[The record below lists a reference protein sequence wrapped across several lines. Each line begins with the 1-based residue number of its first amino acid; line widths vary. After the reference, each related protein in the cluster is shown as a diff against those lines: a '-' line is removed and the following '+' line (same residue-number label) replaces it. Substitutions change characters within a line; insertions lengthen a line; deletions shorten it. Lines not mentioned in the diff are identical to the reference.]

1 MGFRPDVDIPRT
13 SSNPGEK
20 SAGELGYGS
29 VLGFSQVDSAQSRC
43 GAVELGLRRVNCLPG
58 EIGAKECDYI
68 MPALLA
74 GSSDLECLPY
84 QGKDCI
90 KDFSAGGTLSPSVS
104 DLSGPRG
111 PYVTDGPLV
120 ILGRCPRRPS
130 CSCYAFRWSLRRN
143 LWRAVTQPC
152 PGGGLGDVMS

>member
-1 MGFRPDVDIPRT
+1 MDVGFRPDVNIPRT
-13 SSNPGEK
+13 SSYPGEK
-20 SAGELGYGS
+20 KAGELGYRS

-43 GAVELGLRRVNCLPG
+43 GVVELDLRRVNCPPG
-58 EIGAKECDYI
+58 EIGTEECDYI

-104 DLSGPRG
+104 DLSSPRG

-120 ILGRCPRRPS
+120 ILGCCPRRPS
-130 CSCYAFRWSLRRN
+130 
-143 LWRAVTQPC
+143 
-152 PGGGLGDVMS
+152 